1 MKAVANEIGWTPG
14 TPMTPDQAI
23 QLSMAGRRVTTDFA
37 AAGDISRVLN
47 AAVPFYNPAVQGLR
61 TFGRTFRNHPARST
75 LLGLGALTVPTLL
88 NWWRNKDKEW
98 YQALPWREKY
108 LYDNVDDGVNVWQIP
123 RPFEWGNLFQV
134 MPEALFDSWYRQD
147 PEGVKQALWHVFET
161 TNPADYPVLAKMAKE
176 QWQNRIEFWDRPIV
190 PRSEIDLPASQ
201 QVGPYTTR
209 LAKAMGRAFPSVS
222 PRRIDAAVRGYF
234 GSAVP
239 DMLDFIGLGA
249 SAQERERELSD
260 LPVFGKLIRRGG
272 QFNAQ
277 NQQIA
282 DFFDQYLT
290 LRAKVNGARKQ
301 MAAEAQGKP
310 TGPPIA
316 LDAMDTGKLKDAE
329 KRAEAIRALTD
340 MATTTKERKA
350 REELYR
356 EAGQLA
362 AEGVD
367 VMKLKEQP

>member
-1 MKAVANEIGWTPG
+1 
-14 TPMTPDQAI
+14 
-23 QLSMAGRRVTTDFA
+23 
-37 AAGDISRVLN
+37 
-47 AAVPFYNPAVQGLR
+47 
-61 TFGRTFRNHPARST
+61 
-75 LLGLGALTVPTLL
+75 
-88 NWWRNKDKEW
+88 
-98 YQALPWREKY
+98 
-108 LYDNVDDGVNVWQIP
+108 
-123 RPFEWGNLFQV
+123 
-134 MPEALFDSWYRQD
+134 
-147 PEGVKQALWHVFET
+147 
-161 TNPADYPVLAKMAKE
+161 MAKE